1 MCFSAFS
8 HWSMKIIDKQGC
20 HTEIKARQVKWNDLA
35 EAAGRIIPTGLKERR
50 GHCVLFSSFGRSKYG
65 LRRMFIG
72 HRVNH
77 VQLAAPH
84 LFEFLQE
91 GNAVKTLA
99 AVHQK
104 CSERNG
110 DEGKR
115 R

>member
-1 MCFSAFS
+1 M
-8 HWSMKIIDKQGC
+8 
-20 HTEIKARQVKWNDLA
+20 
-35 EAAGRIIPTGLKERR
+35 
-50 GHCVLFSSFGRSKYG
+50 SSFSFFGRC
-65 LRRMFIG
+65 LIG

-110 DEGKR
+110 DEGSAARKKR
-115 R
+115 NQNELERARIDRQTYQQ

>member
-1 MCFSAFS
+1 M
-8 HWSMKIIDKQGC
+8 
-20 HTEIKARQVKWNDLA
+20 
-35 EAAGRIIPTGLKERR
+35 
-50 GHCVLFSSFGRSKYG
+50 
-65 LRRMFIG
+65 
-72 HRVNH
+72 NH

-110 DEGKR
+110 DEGSAARKKR
-115 R
+115 NQKAGGCHHHAVGHADENVAAENRDGFYESSF

>member
-1 MCFSAFS
+1 M
-8 HWSMKIIDKQGC
+8 
-20 HTEIKARQVKWNDLA
+20 
-35 EAAGRIIPTGLKERR
+35 
-50 GHCVLFSSFGRSKYG
+50 SSFSFFGGTVYG
-65 LRRMFIG
+65 VCLIG

-110 DEGKR
+110 DEGSAARKKR
-115 R
+115 NQNELERARIDRQTYQQ